1 MFDALRKHKLFCKF
15 KKCEFALSSIQYL
28 GYVVE
33 NGCYKPDPAKVD
45 SIVNFP
51 VPRNVTEVRS
61 FLGLVNFYRK
71 FIRNCAAIAKPLT
84 TLTRKD
90 VSFVWD
96 SKCQVAFDSL
106 KGRITSA
113 PVLILPDPTLPYII
127 HCDASD
133 FAVGAVL

>member
-1 MFDALRKHKLFCKF
+1 M
-15 KKCEFALSSIQYL
+15 
-28 GYVVE
+28 
-33 NGCYKPDPAKVD
+33 
-45 SIVNFP
+45 
-51 VPRNVTEVRS
+51 
-61 FLGLVNFYRK
+61 GLVNFYRK

-90 VSFVWD
+90 MFFCWD